1 MSYSIIRLGNQIYS
15 LRTDAQ
21 AKEAKIEELNE
32 NINLITTEIESL
44 KLYRTEGLQGEIDDI
59 KTQINALTSE
69 KENISNIKIIQNPE
83 VSSASIKSKKK
94 QIVLLSVI
102 VGLFFMIFLAFFI
115 EYIKN
120 ATRSTKQTK

>member
-1 MSYSIIRLGNQIYS
+1 LGNQIYS

-59 KTQINALTSE
+59 KTQINALTSK